1 MKAAALALL
10 LFAAWAAPASAQSP
24 TVVKFKPGQAS
35 PVVEGGA
42 TIQSYCPQDVIGT
55 GGWDGGAY
63 LPMTCGLLDIRLE
76 KPQAMVEFFIRV
88 PAGSA
93 VSLRACGIDDMCRAQ
108 SVKGTNGWVPVVF
121 ADPDGAATITSIDS
135 TPETGSDNA
144 LAVDDVAFST
154 VRQPDTFI
162 TGGPATYTFSS
173 TVENPRFM
181 CSLNRGEFADCK
193 PTWTSDGLAPGTY
206 TLAVFAVDVYGAA
219 DNRDPARVTFTVA
232 PPIVAPPADRDR
244 DGAPDATD
252 NCPDVANSDQADGDA
267 DGVGNACDTLPPGN
281 VPPKP
286 GETSVVKVVSGEVFV
301 KLPAR
306 TTLGFDGLRAPLQSS
321 DFVPLKG
328 AASIPLG
335 ATVDTRRGEV
345 AIDSAANSFSAADR
359 RAKRQS
365 ARIRAAL
372 FLLKQ
377 KRAKARSSSIS
388 TDVSLLSPPGAEAR
402 CAGAPPKGT
411 IVRTISLVV
420 KGYYRTLGGASTS
433 TARSAT
439 FNTTDR
445 CDGTLT
451 EVGRGKVTMTV
462 KKKQVTVKAGQAY
475 LVKAKL
481 FAAKK
486 KQKR

>member
-1 MKAAALALL
+1 M
-10 LFAAWAAPASAQSP
+10 
-24 TVVKFKPGQAS
+24 
-35 PVVEGGA
+35 A
-42 TIQSYCPQDVIGT
+42 T
-55 GGWDGGAY
+55 
-63 LPMTCGLLDIRLE
+63 
-76 KPQAMVEFFIRV
+76 
-88 PAGSA
+88 
-93 VSLRACGIDDMCRAQ
+93 
-108 SVKGTNGWVPVVF
+108 
-121 ADPDGAATITSIDS
+121 PDGTPAIDYIDYS
-135 TPETGSDNA
+135 APTGSDPA
-144 LAVDDVAFST
+144 LAIDDVAFST
-154 VRQPDTFI
+154 VRQPDTSI
-162 TGGPATYTFSS
+162 TGGPATYTFTS

-193 PTWTSDGLAPGTY
+193 PTWTPDGLAPGTY

-232 PPIVAPPADRDR
+232 PPVVAPPADRDR
-244 DGAPDATD
+244 DGAPDTTD
-252 NCPDVANSDQADGDA
+252 NCPDVANSDQADGDT

-286 GETSVVKVVSGEVFV
+286 GETSIVKVVSGEVFV

-306 TTLGFDGLRAPLQSS
+306 RSLGFDGLRAPLQFS

-335 ATVDTRRGEV
+335 ATVDTTRGEV

-359 RAKRQS
+359 RAKRQT

-402 CAGAPPKGT
+402 CAGAPRKGT

-420 KGYYRTLGGASTS
+420 KGFYRTLGGASTS

-462 KKKQVTVKAGQAY
+462 KKQKVTVKAGQAY

-481 FAAKK
+481 FKVRKGRRPATAG
-486 KQKR
+486 